1 MRACAARYETGAPR
15 ARIARSSEPFDH
27 THSCCTCSR
36 PLGGGGWIRLLSAGR
51 GDGAPGNRRVGQRP
65 FTLAAQRPVLAF
77 ALAVA
82 EPALAGGVHRPAPR
96 LGRRFEIL

>member
-36 PLGGGGWIRLLSAGR
+36 PLGGGGWVRLLSAGR
-51 GDGAPGNRRVGQRP
+51 SDGPPGNRPVGHRP
-65 FTLAAQRPVLAF
+65 ITLAAEHPVVAC
-77 ALAVA
+77 AIAVA
-82 EPALAGGVHRPAPR
+82 DPFLAGGVHRPAPR